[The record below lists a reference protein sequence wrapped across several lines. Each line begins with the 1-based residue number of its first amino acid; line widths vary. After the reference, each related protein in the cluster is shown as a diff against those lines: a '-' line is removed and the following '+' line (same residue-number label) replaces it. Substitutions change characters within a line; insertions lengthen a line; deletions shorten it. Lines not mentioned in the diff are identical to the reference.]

1 MINKELLRRIDE
13 RDYLTEREHR
23 EFLERLSK
31 DLEILEILK
40 IIVMITRNKSN
51 GAYDGCYC
59 LKIKPNVI
67 PNEDTINKVKEWLND
82 K

>member
-1 MINKELLRRIDE
+1 MKKKIKMINKELLRRIDE

-31 DLEILEILK
+31 DLEILEYI
-40 IIVMITRNKSN
+40 KS
-51 GAYDGCYC
+51 
-59 LKIKPNVI
+59 LIKVYNNDEMHFERGFDFINV
-67 PNEDTINKVKEWLND
+67 VKELLDNE

>member
-31 DLEILEILK
+31 DLEILEYI
-40 IIVMITRNKSN
+40 KS
-51 GAYDGCYC
+51 
-59 LKIKPNVI
+59 LIKVYNNDEMHFERGFDFINV
-67 PNEDTINKVKEWLND
+67 VKELLDNE